1 MEVFL
6 TLVEA
11 IFASFTEVIG
21 GLASGLQ
28 TAFTNLIYVGGD
40 ATAGVMSP
48 LVIFIFVMAGI
59 GIATG
64 LLYKIF
70 SLIRGMRRGA

>member
-6 TLVEA
+6 SLVEA
-11 IFASFTEVIG
+11 IFGSFTTVIG
-21 GLASGLQ
+21 GLAEGLQ

-40 ATAGVMSP
+40 VSAGMSP
-48 LVIFIFVMAGI
+48 LVIFVFVMAGV

-70 SLIRGMRRGA
+70 GLIKGMRKGA